1 MRFFEDFPVG
11 EIVEFGD
18 RLVTA
23 DEIVAFAKDWDPQP
37 FHLDAEAAMSSQIGE
52 LIASGWHSGAM
63 LIRMMCDAYLLD
75 SASEGAPGID
85 EIRWLKPVR
94 PGDRLRARRT
104 TVSARPSR
112 SRPQIGV
119 IEFHHELSNQ
129 NGETVLTL
137 RGPSFIRRREA
148 AP

>member
-37 FHLDAEAAMSSQIGE
+37 FHLDAEAARSSQIGE

-94 PGDRLRARRT
+94 SGDRLRARRT

>member
-37 FHLDAEAAMSSQIGE
+37 FHLDAEAARSSQIGE